1 MKVKPER
8 VATMGCNESG
18 RSLSGRLQ
26 NSGLPLSR
34 KVILNN
40 TGSKKGSSEGKAKGE
55 PRLEGEMCMWFI

>member
-55 PRLEGEMCMWFI
+55 PR